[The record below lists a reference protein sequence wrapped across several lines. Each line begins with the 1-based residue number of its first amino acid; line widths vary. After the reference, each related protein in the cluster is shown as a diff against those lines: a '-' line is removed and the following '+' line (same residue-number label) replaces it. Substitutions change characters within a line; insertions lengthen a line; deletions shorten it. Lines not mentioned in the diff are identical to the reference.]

1 MFASF
6 DHNSINKESLKD
18 LSKLDFSKKGTR
30 RICLHSD
37 ESSILQVMMIEFLPY
52 TFYDF
57 HCHPNSDEFVMLFKG
72 QVEYNFKNKENCIL
86 SMDDIKSIIIPQYTF
101 HSVLS
106 GLNGAIIIEVS
117 KGPYSQSST
126 QYFN

>member
-6 DHNSINKESLKD
+6 KHDSINKDSLKE
-18 LSKLDFSKKGTR
+18 LAKLQFSPKGTR
-30 RICLHSD
+30 RICLHSNA
-37 ESSILQVMMIEFLPY
+37 SSILQVMMIEFLPS

-57 HCHPNSDEFVMLFKG
+57 HCHQESDEFVMLYRG
-72 QVEYNFKNKENCIL
+72 QVEYNFRNGIKYIL
-86 SMDDIKSIIIPQYTF
+86 SNEDTKSIIIPRYMF

-117 KGPYSQSST
+117 KGPYTESST
-126 QYFN
+126 QYLN